1 MLLTCSG
8 RDSRRHADNLTRN
21 IDNSG
26 HSRPARTFTKS
37 PKTAKVECKPSD
49 PYEVE
54 ALSPLGCPLRSAG
67 SHALGAMS
75 PLLTRAR
82 SASRAAR

>member
-37 PKTAKVECKPSD
+37 PKTAKVELTHPD
-49 PYEVE
+49 VINDRN
-54 ALSPLGCPLRSAG
+54 LRF
-67 SHALGAMS
+67 
-75 PLLTRAR
+75 
-82 SASRAAR
+82 

>member
-37 PKTAKVECKPSD
+37 PKTAKVEMTDKALILEAATD
-49 PYEVE
+49 VE
-54 ALSPLGCPLRSAG
+54 NGASRHHNSPLQRQHIRP
-67 SHALGAMS
+67 
-75 PLLTRAR
+75 
-82 SASRAAR
+82 

>member
-37 PKTAKVECKPSD
+37 PKTAKVEFD
-49 PYEVE
+49 DR
-54 ALSPLGCPLRSAG
+54 LAG
-67 SHALGAMS
+67 GGERGFGQA
-75 PLLTRAR
+75 
-82 SASRAAR
+82 